1 MQIRMKKNRYYPAL
15 RRKRKFIIMLL
26 LFSCL
31 LLSSCRTG
39 SGQNPGPAVGNEAAA
54 EAENSADPASAGTGI
69 PGAAENASL
78 DGTDLQ
84 NEPDGSPSA
93 EESAEERTIDLSEAA
108 GAVSEKNGVN
118 ILYGNDVPLTYK
130 DYTAEALNDRE
141 KLAAALEELDNTLS
155 IFPPEFFSSVKEG
168 YCEAI
173 NICLAQ
179 NLQAI
184 NDSSYIENA
193 YAFTTVQDDMV
204 WLVLNADRPLER
216 GLLIHELTH
225 VIDYRLLG
233 MQQLSEAEWNRLNP
247 PSFSYYNAYLDDKGT
262 DLRIS
267 GSEEYTAPAE
277 EEIGR
282 IWFCDAYSKTF
293 AMEDRARLMEKLL
306 ENAAPAS
313 DQDHTDKPDRIFSS
327 PHVQTKLRFY
337 FYTLRQ
343 AFENS
348 RWPEETVWEA
358 ELHRAI
364 Q

>member
-1 MQIRMKKNRYYPAL
+1 MKKNRYYPAL
-15 RRKRKFIIMLL
+15 RRNRKFIILL
-26 LFSCL
+26 LIFSCL

-39 SGQNPGPAVGNEAAA
+39 SGQNPGPAAGKETAA

-130 DYTAEALNDRE
+130 DYTAEALN
-141 KLAAALEELDNTLS
+141 S

-247 PSFSYYNAYLDDKGT
+247 PSFSYYNAYLDDNGT

-277 EEIGR
+277 EEIDR

-313 DQDHTDKPDRIFSS
+313 GQDHTDKPDRIFSS

>member
-1 MQIRMKKNRYYPAL
+1 M
-15 RRKRKFIIMLL
+15 
-26 LFSCL
+26 
-31 LLSSCRTG
+31 
-39 SGQNPGPAVGNEAAA
+39 
-54 EAENSADPASAGTGI
+54 
-69 PGAAENASL
+69 
-78 DGTDLQ
+78 
-84 NEPDGSPSA
+84 
-93 EESAEERTIDLSEAA
+93 
-108 GAVSEKNGVN
+108 N

-130 DYTAEALNDRE
+130 DYTAEALNDRD
-141 KLAAALEELDNTLS
+141 KIAAALEELDNTLS

-216 GLLIHELTH
+216 RLLIHELTH

-277 EEIGR
+277 EEIDR

>member
-1 MQIRMKKNRYYPAL
+1 MKKNRYYPAL

-39 SGQNPGPAVGNEAAA
+39 SGQNPGPAAGNEAAA
-54 EAENSADPASAGTGI
+54 EAEKGI
-69 PGAAENASL
+69 SGAAENASF

-84 NEPDGSPSA
+84 NEPDGSLSA

-130 DYTAEALNDRE
+130 DYTAEALNDRD
-141 KLAAALEELDNTLS
+141 KIAAALEELDNTLS

-247 PSFSYYNAYLDDKGT
+247 PSFSYYNAYLDDNGT

-267 GSEEYTAPAE
+267 GSEEYTAAAE
-277 EEIGR
+277 EEIDR

-313 DQDHTDKPDRIFSS
+313 DQDITEKPDRIFSS

-337 FYTLRQ
+337 FYTLRL

>member
-1 MQIRMKKNRYYPAL
+1 
-15 RRKRKFIIMLL
+15 MLL

-39 SGQNPGPAVGNEAAA
+39 SGQSPGPAAGNEAAA

-69 PGAAENASL
+69 SGAAENASF

-84 NEPDGSPSA
+84 NEPDGSPSAEETA

-130 DYTAEALNDRE
+130 DYTAEALNDRD
-141 KLAAALEELDNTLS
+141 KIAAALEELDNTLS

-247 PSFSYYNAYLDDKGT
+247 PSFSYHNAYLDDKGT

-277 EEIGR
+277 EEIDR

-313 DQDHTDKPDRIFSS
+313 NQDHTDKPDRIFSS